1 MSKLLENKQLVHIT
15 SEIVVLLGLTFYFN
29 QQNKKLM
36 GHIEDLVQRIE
47 DQEDLLQ
54 KHEEVI
60 KKLVEYVNQQQT
72 AKTQPVHTPPT
83 PQVTPQVTQQ
93 VMSQVTPQS
102 IKSASKSKNVDK
114 LPKKVEKPSKQP
126 VVHAQQKEVVDRRVS
141 FTEEQF
147 NDDSQSDSDLDAE
160 IAQELSELSEADN
173 DDEEIEEFENDSG
186 LKKRA

>member
-72 AKTQPVHTPPT
+72 AKTQQVHTPPT
-83 PQVTPQVTQQ
+83 PQVTPQVT
-93 VMSQVTPQS
+93 PQT

-126 VVHAQQKEVVDRRVS
+126 IVHVQQKEVVDRRVS
-141 FTEEQF
+141 FTEEQL

-160 IAQELSELSEADN
+160 IAQELSELSEADS

-186 LKKRA
+186 LKKHA